1 MTEKKEDQNKLVEE
15 RRNKLLSLREEG
27 FNYPISIEIDAT
39 VKDLFETYGESTREE
54 VSDANKTVKIAGR
67 MMAKR
72 IMGKS
77 SFSKVVDSSGSI
89 QLFLNSKNLDEKTY
103 NNFKTY
109 DVGDIIWVEGIL
121 FRTKTD
127 ELTVNVGKI
136 EVLSKSLRPLPEKYH
151 GLTDTETRYRKRYLD
166 LIMSDDSKA
175 VFQKRSK
182 IVTTIRAFL
191 DQKDIL
197 EVETPMMHPIAG
209 GAIAKPFITHHNTL
223 DRDFFL
229 RIAPELYLKRLV
241 VGGLHRVYEIN
252 RSFRN
257 EGIST
262 KHNPEFTMLE
272 LYLAYASHEEIMTLV
287 EDMIIDIAITLNGST
302 TIQYQDREYDLSG
315 PYKRMT
321 LEASVIQYNPKM
333 DPKKIRDRE
342 TLLKTC
348 KELKIKTNDDAS
360 TGKLLFEIFEKTVE
374 DNLIEPTFITG
385 YPRDVS
391 PLSRTNDNDPWL
403 VDRFEF
409 FIAGSE
415 LANGF
420 QELNDPDDQ
429 SDRFK
434 AQVKERND
442 GDDEAMVFDQDY
454 IEALEYGMPPTSGL
468 GVGIDRLVMLFT
480 ESPSIRDVL
489 LFPHMREKLE

>member
-15 RRNKLLSLREEG
+15 RRNKLLSMRKEG

-39 VKDLFETYGESTREE
+39 VKDLFEAYGESTREE

-127 ELTVNVGKI
+127 ELTINVGKI

-191 DQKDIL
+191 DQQDIL

-333 DPKKIRDRE
+333 DPKKLRDRE
-342 TLLKTC
+342 TLLNTC
-348 KELKIKTNDDAS
+348 KELRIKTNDDAS

-391 PLSRTNDNDPWL
+391 PLSRANDNDPWL

-489 LFPHMREKLE
+489 LFPHMRNK

>member
-103 NNFKTY
+103 NNFKKY

-127 ELTVNVGKI
+127 ELTINVGKI

-272 LYLAYASHEEIMTLV
+272 LYLAYASYEEIMTLV
-287 EDMIIDIAITLNGST
+287 EDMIIDIAIALNGST

-321 LEASVIQYNPKM
+321 LEESVIQYNPKM
-333 DPKKIRDRE
+333 DPKKLRDRE
-342 TLLKTC
+342 TLLNTC
-348 KELKIKTNDDAS
+348 KELGIKTNDDVT

-374 DNLIEPTFITG
+374 DNLIEPTFITS

-391 PLSRTNDNDPWL
+391 PLSRANDNDPWL

-489 LFPHMREKLE
+489 LFPHMRNK

>member
-1 MTEKKEDQNKLVEE
+1 MTEIKDDHNKLVDE
-15 RRNKLLSLREEG
+15 RRKKLLSLREEG
-27 FNYPISIEIDAT
+27 FNYPISIEIDT
-39 VKDLFETYGESTREE
+39 TIKNLFEAYGESSREE

-89 QLFLNSKNLDEKTY
+89 QLFLNSKNLDEKMY

-109 DVGDIIWVEGIL
+109 DVGDIIWVEGVL

-127 ELTVNVGKI
+127 ELTVNVEKI

-191 DQKDIL
+191 DQKEIL

-272 LYLAYASHEEIMTLV
+272 LYLAYASYEEIMTLV
-287 EDMIIDIAITLNGST
+287 EDMIIDIAMALNGST
-302 TIQYQDREYDLSG
+302 TIQYQDSEYDLSG

-321 LEASVIQYNPKM
+321 LEESVIQYNPKM

-348 KELKIKTNDDAS
+348 KELGIKTNDDVT

-391 PLSRTNDNDPWL
+391 PLSRANDNDPWL

-489 LFPHMREKLE
+489 LFPHMRNK

>member
-1 MTEKKEDQNKLVEE
+1 MTEIKDDHNKLVDE
-15 RRNKLLSLREEG
+15 RRKKLLSLREEG
-27 FNYPISIEIDAT
+27 FNYPISIEIDT
-39 VKDLFETYGESTREE
+39 TIKNLFEAYGESSREE

-89 QLFLNSKNLDEKTY
+89 QLFLNSKNLDEKMY

-109 DVGDIIWVEGIL
+109 DVGDIIWVEGVL

-127 ELTVNVGKI
+127 ELTVNVEKI

-191 DQKDIL
+191 DQKEIL

-272 LYLAYASHEEIMTLV
+272 LYLAYASYEEIMTLV
-287 EDMIIDIAITLNGST
+287 EDMIIDIAMALNGST
-302 TIQYQDREYDLSG
+302 TIQYQDSEYDLSG

-321 LEASVIQYNPKM
+321 LEESVIQYNPKM
-333 DPKKIRDRE
+333 DPKKLRDRE
-342 TLLKTC
+342 TLLNTC
-348 KELKIKTNDDAS
+348 KELGIKTNDDVT

-374 DNLIEPTFITG
+374 DNLIEPTFITS

-391 PLSRTNDNDPWL
+391 PLSRANDNDPWL

-489 LFPHMREKLE
+489 LFPHMRNK

>member
-89 QLFLNSKNLDEKTY
+89 QLFLNSKNLNEKTY

-191 DQKDIL
+191 DQQDIL

-272 LYLAYASHEEIMTLV
+272 LYLAYASYEEIMTLV
-287 EDMIIDIAITLNGST
+287 EDMIIDIAMALNGST
-302 TIQYQDREYDLSG
+302 TIQYQDSEYDLSG

-321 LEASVIQYNPKM
+321 LEESVIQYNPKM

-489 LFPHMREKLE
+489 LFPHMRNK

>member
-39 VKDLFETYGESTREE
+39 VKDLFEAYGESTREE

-77 SFSKVVDSSGSI
+77 SFSKVVDGSGSI

-109 DVGDIIWVEGIL
+109 DVGDIIWIEGIL

-272 LYLAYASHEEIMTLV
+272 LYIAYASYEEIMTLV

-321 LEASVIQYNPKM
+321 LEESVIQYNPKM
-333 DPKKIRDRE
+333 DPKKLRDRE
-342 TLLKTC
+342 TLLNTC
-348 KELKIKTNDDAS
+348 KELGIKTNDDVT

-391 PLSRTNDNDPWL
+391 PLSRANDNDPWL

-489 LFPHMREKLE
+489 LFPHMRNK

>member
-1 MTEKKEDQNKLVEE
+1 MTEIKDDHNKLVDE
-15 RRNKLLSLREEG
+15 RRKKLLSLREEG
-27 FNYPISIEIDAT
+27 FNYPISIEIDT
-39 VKDLFETYGESTREE
+39 TIKNLFEAYGESSREE

-89 QLFLNSKNLDEKTY
+89 QLFLNSKNLDEKMY

-109 DVGDIIWVEGIL
+109 DVGDIIWVEGVL

-127 ELTVNVGKI
+127 ELTVNVEKI

-191 DQKDIL
+191 DQKEIL

-272 LYLAYASHEEIMTLV
+272 LYLAYASYEEIMTLV
-287 EDMIIDIAITLNGST
+287 EDMIIDIAMALNGST
-302 TIQYQDREYDLSG
+302 TIQYQDSEYDLSG

-321 LEASVIQYNPKM
+321 LEESVIQYNPKM

-489 LFPHMREKLE
+489 LFPHMRNK

>member
-1 MTEKKEDQNKLVEE
+1 MTEIKDDHNKLVDE
-15 RRNKLLSLREEG
+15 RRKKLLSLREEG
-27 FNYPISIEIDAT
+27 FNYPISIEIDT
-39 VKDLFETYGESTREE
+39 TIKNLFEAYGESSREE

-89 QLFLNSKNLDEKTY
+89 QLFLNSKNLDEKMY

-109 DVGDIIWVEGIL
+109 DVGDIIWVEGVL

-127 ELTVNVGKI
+127 ELTVNVEKI

-191 DQKDIL
+191 DQKEIL

-272 LYLAYASHEEIMTLV
+272 LYLAYASYEEIMTLV
-287 EDMIIDIAITLNGST
+287 EDMIIDIAMALNGST
-302 TIQYQDREYDLSG
+302 TIQYQDSEYDLSG

-321 LEASVIQYNPKM
+321 LEESVIQYNPKM
-333 DPKKIRDRE
+333 DPKKLRDRE
-342 TLLKTC
+342 TLLNTC
-348 KELKIKTNDDAS
+348 KELGIKTNDDVT

-374 DNLIEPTFITG
+374 DNLIEPTFITS

-391 PLSRTNDNDPWL
+391 PLSRANDND
-403 VDRFEF
+403 
-409 FIAGSE
+409 
-415 LANGF
+415 
-420 QELNDPDDQ
+420 
-429 SDRFK
+429 
-434 AQVKERND
+434 
-442 GDDEAMVFDQDY
+442 
-454 IEALEYGMPPTSGL
+454 
-468 GVGIDRLVMLFT
+468 
-480 ESPSIRDVL
+480 
-489 LFPHMREKLE
+489 

>member
-15 RRNKLLSLREEG
+15 RRNKLLSMREEG
-27 FNYPISIEIDAT
+27 FNYPISIEIDAII
-39 VKDLFETYGESTREE
+39 KDLFETYGKSTREE
-54 VSDANKTVKIAGR
+54 VIDANKTVKIAGR

-77 SFSKVVDSSGSI
+77 SFSKVVDGSGSI

-175 VFQKRSK
+175 VFKKRSK

-191 DQKDIL
+191 DQQDIL

-287 EDMIIDIAITLNGST
+287 EDMIIDIALTLNGST

-321 LEASVIQYNPKM
+321 LEESVIQYNPKM
-333 DPKKIRDRE
+333 DPKKLRDRE

-348 KELKIKTNDDAS
+348 KELRIKTNDDAS

-391 PLSRTNDNDPWL
+391 PLSRANDNDPWL

-429 SDRFK
+429 SGRFK

-489 LFPHMREKLE
+489 LFPHMREK

>member
-39 VKDLFETYGESTREE
+39 VKDLFEAYGESTREE

-127 ELTVNVGKI
+127 ELTINVGKI

-191 DQKDIL
+191 DQQDIL

-321 LEASVIQYNPKM
+321 LEESVIQYNPKM
-333 DPKKIRDRE
+333 DPKKLRDRE
-342 TLLKTC
+342 TLLNTC
-348 KELKIKTNDDAS
+348 KELRIKTNDDAS

-391 PLSRTNDNDPWL
+391 PLSRANDNDPWL

-489 LFPHMREKLE
+489 LFPHMRVK

>member
-1 MTEKKEDQNKLVEE
+1 MTEIKDDHNKLVDE
-15 RRNKLLSLREEG
+15 RRKKLLSLREEG
-27 FNYPISIEIDAT
+27 FNYPISIEIDT
-39 VKDLFETYGESTREE
+39 TIKNLFEAYGESSREE

-89 QLFLNSKNLDEKTY
+89 QLFLNSKNLDEKMY

-109 DVGDIIWVEGIL
+109 DVGDIIWVEGVL

-127 ELTVNVGKI
+127 ELTVNVEKI

-191 DQKDIL
+191 DQKEIL

-272 LYLAYASHEEIMTLV
+272 LYLAYASYEEIMTLV
-287 EDMIIDIAITLNGST
+287 EDMIIDIAMALNGST
-302 TIQYQDREYDLSG
+302 TIQYQDSEYDLSG

-321 LEASVIQYNPKM
+321 LEESVIQYNPKM
-333 DPKKIRDRE
+333 DPKKLRDRE
-342 TLLKTC
+342 TLLNTC
-348 KELKIKTNDDAS
+348 KELGIKTNDDVT

-374 DNLIEPTFITG
+374 DNLIEPTFITR

-391 PLSRTNDNDPWL
+391 PLSRANDNDSWL

-415 LANGF
+415 LA
-420 QELNDPDDQ
+420 
-429 SDRFK
+429 K
-434 AQVKERND
+434 AATSCSAVAKENLRMTQQLSN
-442 GDDEAMVFDQDY
+442 Q
-454 IEALEYGMPPTSGL
+454 PSK
-468 GVGIDRLVMLFT
+468 GVD
-480 ESPSIRDVL
+480 
-489 LFPHMREKLE
+489 

>member
-39 VKDLFETYGESTREE
+39 VKDLFEAYGESTREE

-127 ELTVNVGKI
+127 ELTINVGKI

-191 DQKDIL
+191 DQQDIL

-321 LEASVIQYNPKM
+321 LEESVIQYNPKM
-333 DPKKIRDRE
+333 DPKKLRDRE

-348 KELKIKTNDDAS
+348 KELRIKTNDDAS

-391 PLSRTNDNDPWL
+391 PLSRANDNDPWL

-489 LFPHMREKLE
+489 LFPHMRNK

>member
-127 ELTVNVGKI
+127 ELTINVGKI

-191 DQKDIL
+191 DQQDIL

-287 EDMIIDIAITLNGST
+287 EDMIIDIALTLNGST

-321 LEASVIQYNPKM
+321 LEESVIQYNPKM
-333 DPKKIRDRE
+333 DPKKLRDRE

-348 KELKIKTNDDAS
+348 KELRIKTNDDAS

-374 DNLIEPTFITG
+374 DNLIEPTFITS

-391 PLSRTNDNDPWL
+391 PLSRANDNDPWL

-489 LFPHMREKLE
+489 LFPHMRNK

>member
-191 DQKDIL
+191 DQQDIL

-333 DPKKIRDRE
+333 DPKKLRDRE
-342 TLLKTC
+342 TLLNTC
-348 KELKIKTNDDAS
+348 KELGIKTNDDVT

-391 PLSRTNDNDPWL
+391 PLSRANDNDPWL

-489 LFPHMREKLE
+489 LFPHMRNK

>member
-15 RRNKLLSLREEG
+15 RRNKLLSMRKEG
-27 FNYPISIEIDAT
+27 FNYPISIEIDTT
-39 VKDLFETYGESTREE
+39 VKDLFEAYGESTREE

-175 VFQKRSK
+175 VFQKRSR
-182 IVTTIRAFL
+182 IITTIRAFL

-272 LYLAYASHEEIMTLV
+272 LYLAYASYEEIMTLV
-287 EDMIIDIAITLNGST
+287 EDMIIDIAMALNGST

-315 PYKRMT
+315 PYKRLT

-333 DPKKIRDRE
+333 DPKKLRDRE
-342 TLLKTC
+342 TLLNTC
-348 KELKIKTNDDAS
+348 KELRIKTNDDAS

-391 PLSRTNDNDPWL
+391 PLSRANDNDPWL

-489 LFPHMREKLE
+489 LFPHMREK

>member
-1 MTEKKEDQNKLVEE
+1 MTEIKDDHNKLVDE
-15 RRNKLLSLREEG
+15 RRKKLLSLREEG
-27 FNYPISIEIDAT
+27 FNYPISIEIDT
-39 VKDLFETYGESTREE
+39 TIKNLFEAYGESSREE

-89 QLFLNSKNLDEKTY
+89 QLFLNSKNLDEKMY

-109 DVGDIIWVEGIL
+109 DVGDIIWVEGVL

-127 ELTVNVGKI
+127 ELTVNVEKI

-272 LYLAYASHEEIMTLV
+272 LYLAYASYEEIMTLV
-287 EDMIIDIAITLNGST
+287 EDMIIDIAMALNGST
-302 TIQYQDREYDLSG
+302 TIQYQDSEYDLSG

-321 LEASVIQYNPKM
+321 LEESVIQYNPKM

-385 YPRDVS
+385 
-391 PLSRTNDNDPWL
+391 
-403 VDRFEF
+403 
-409 FIAGSE
+409 
-415 LANGF
+415 
-420 QELNDPDDQ
+420 
-429 SDRFK
+429 
-434 AQVKERND
+434 
-442 GDDEAMVFDQDY
+442 M
-454 IEALEYGMPPTSGL
+454 
-468 GVGIDRLVMLFT
+468 
-480 ESPSIRDVL
+480 
-489 LFPHMREKLE
+489 

>member
-1 MTEKKEDQNKLVEE
+1 MTEIKDDHNKLVDE
-15 RRNKLLSLREEG
+15 RRKKLLSLREEG
-27 FNYPISIEIDAT
+27 FNYPISIEIDT
-39 VKDLFETYGESTREE
+39 TIKNLFEAYGESSREE

-89 QLFLNSKNLDEKTY
+89 QLFLNSKNLDEKMY

-109 DVGDIIWVEGIL
+109 DVGDIIWVEGVL

-127 ELTVNVGKI
+127 ELTVNVEKI

-272 LYLAYASHEEIMTLV
+272 LYLAYASYEEIMTLV
-287 EDMIIDIAITLNGST
+287 EDMIIDIAMALNGST
-302 TIQYQDREYDLSG
+302 TIQYQDSEYDLSG

-321 LEASVIQYNPKM
+321 LEESVIQYNPKM

-348 KELKIKTNDDAS
+348 KELGIKTNDDVT

-391 PLSRTNDNDPWL
+391 PLSRANDNDPWL

-489 LFPHMREKLE
+489 LFPHMRNK

>member
-1 MTEKKEDQNKLVEE
+1 MTEIKDDHNKLVDE
-15 RRNKLLSLREEG
+15 RRKKLLSLREEG
-27 FNYPISIEIDAT
+27 FNYPISIEIDT
-39 VKDLFETYGESTREE
+39 TIKNLFEAYGESSREE

-89 QLFLNSKNLDEKTY
+89 QLFLNSKNLDEKMY

-109 DVGDIIWVEGIL
+109 DVGDIIWVEGVL

-127 ELTVNVGKI
+127 ELTVNVEKI

-272 LYLAYASHEEIMTLV
+272 LYLAYASYEEIMTLV
-287 EDMIIDIAITLNGST
+287 EDMIIDIAMALNGST
-302 TIQYQDREYDLSG
+302 TIQYQDSEYDLSG

-321 LEASVIQYNPKM
+321 LEESVIQYNPKM

-489 LFPHMREKLE
+489 LFPHMRNK

>member
-15 RRNKLLSLREEG
+15 RRNKLLSMREEG

-39 VKDLFETYGESTREE
+39 VKDLFEAYGESTREE

-103 NNFKTY
+103 NDFKTY

-136 EVLSKSLRPLPEKYH
+136 EVLSKSVRPLPEKYH

-321 LEASVIQYNPKM
+321 LEESVIQYNPKM
-333 DPKKIRDRE
+333 DPKKLRDRE
-342 TLLKTC
+342 TLLNTC
-348 KELKIKTNDDAS
+348 KELGIKTNDDVT

-391 PLSRTNDNDPWL
+391 PLSRANDNDPWL

-489 LFPHMREKLE
+489 LFPHMRNK

>member
-1 MTEKKEDQNKLVEE
+1 MTEIKDDHNKLVDE
-15 RRNKLLSLREEG
+15 RRKKLLSLREEG
-27 FNYPISIEIDAT
+27 FNYPISIEIDT
-39 VKDLFETYGESTREE
+39 TIKNLFEAYGESSREE

-89 QLFLNSKNLDEKTY
+89 QLFLNSKNLDEKMY

-109 DVGDIIWVEGIL
+109 DVGDIIWVEGVL

-127 ELTVNVGKI
+127 ELTVNVEKI

-191 DQKDIL
+191 DQKEIL

-272 LYLAYASHEEIMTLV
+272 LYLAYASYEEIMTLV
-287 EDMIIDIAITLNGST
+287 EDMIIDIAMALNGST
-302 TIQYQDREYDLSG
+302 TIQYQDSEYDLSG

-321 LEASVIQYNPKM
+321 LEESVIQYNPKM
-333 DPKKIRDRE
+333 DPKKLRDRE

-348 KELKIKTNDDAS
+348 KELRIKTNDDAS

-391 PLSRTNDNDPWL
+391 PLSRANDNDPWL

-489 LFPHMREKLE
+489 LFPHMRNK

>member
-15 RRNKLLSLREEG
+15 RRNKLLSMREEG

-39 VKDLFETYGESTREE
+39 VKDLFEAYGESTREE

-127 ELTVNVGKI
+127 ELTINVGKI

-191 DQKDIL
+191 DQQDIL

-272 LYLAYASHEEIMTLV
+272 LYLAYASYEEIMTLV

-321 LEASVIQYNPKM
+321 LEESVIQYNPKM
-333 DPKKIRDRE
+333 DPKKLRDRE
-342 TLLKTC
+342 TLLNTC
-348 KELKIKTNDDAS
+348 KELGIKTNDDVT

-391 PLSRTNDNDPWL
+391 PLSRANDNDPWL

-489 LFPHMREKLE
+489 LFPHMRNK

>member
-15 RRNKLLSLREEG
+15 RRNKLFSLREEG

-191 DQKDIL
+191 DQQDIL

-272 LYLAYASHEEIMTLV
+272 LYLAYASYEEIMTLV
-287 EDMIIDIAITLNGST
+287 EDMIIDIAMALNGST
-302 TIQYQDREYDLSG
+302 TIQYQDSEYDLSG

-321 LEASVIQYNPKM
+321 LEESVIQYNPKM

-489 LFPHMREKLE
+489 LFPHMRNK

>member
-127 ELTVNVGKI
+127 ELTINVGKI

-191 DQKDIL
+191 DQLDIL

-287 EDMIIDIAITLNGST
+287 EDMIIDIAIALNGST

-321 LEASVIQYNPKM
+321 LEESVIQYNPKM
-333 DPKKIRDRE
+333 DPKKLRDRE
-342 TLLKTC
+342 TLLNTC
-348 KELKIKTNDDAS
+348 KELRIKTNDDAS

-391 PLSRTNDNDPWL
+391 PLSRANDNDPWL

-489 LFPHMREKLE
+489 LFPHMRNK

>member
-89 QLFLNSKNLDEKTY
+89 QLFLNSKNLDEKMY

-191 DQKDIL
+191 DQQDIL

-272 LYLAYASHEEIMTLV
+272 LYLAYASYEEIMTLV

-333 DPKKIRDRE
+333 DPKKLRDRE
-342 TLLKTC
+342 TLLNTC
-348 KELKIKTNDDAS
+348 KELRIKTNDDAS

-391 PLSRTNDNDPWL
+391 PLSRANDNDSWL

-429 SDRFK
+429 SCRFK

-489 LFPHMREKLE
+489 LFPHMRNK

>member
-89 QLFLNSKNLDEKTY
+89 QLFLNSKNLNEKTY

-272 LYLAYASHEEIMTLV
+272 LYLAYASYEEIMTLV

-321 LEASVIQYNPKM
+321 LEESVIQYNPKM
-333 DPKKIRDRE
+333 DPKKLRDRE

-391 PLSRTNDNDPWL
+391 PLSRANDNDPWL

-489 LFPHMREKLE
+489 LFPHMRNK

>member
-15 RRNKLLSLREEG
+15 RRNKLLSMRKEG
-27 FNYPISIEIDAT
+27 FNYPISIDIDTT
-39 VKDLFETYGESTREE
+39 VKDLFEAYGESTREE

-127 ELTVNVGKI
+127 ELTINVGKI

-272 LYLAYASHEEIMTLV
+272 LYLAYASYEEIMTLV
-287 EDMIIDIAITLNGST
+287 EDMIIDIAMALNGST

-315 PYKRMT
+315 PYKRLT

-333 DPKKIRDRE
+333 DPKKLRDRK
-342 TLLKTC
+342 TLLNTC
-348 KELKIKTNDDAS
+348 KKLGIKTNDDAS

-391 PLSRTNDNDPWL
+391 PLSRANDNDPWL

-489 LFPHMREKLE
+489 LFPHMRVK

>member
-127 ELTVNVGKI
+127 ELTINVGKI

-287 EDMIIDIAITLNGST
+287 EDMIIDIALTLNGST

-321 LEASVIQYNPKM
+321 LEESVIQYNPKM
-333 DPKKIRDRE
+333 DPKKLRDRE

-348 KELKIKTNDDAS
+348 KELRIKTNDDAS

-374 DNLIEPTFITG
+374 DNLIEPTFITS

-391 PLSRTNDNDPWL
+391 PLSRANDNDPWL

-489 LFPHMREKLE
+489 LFPHMRNK

>member
-191 DQKDIL
+191 DQQDIL

-287 EDMIIDIAITLNGST
+287 EDMIIDIALTLNGST

-321 LEASVIQYNPKM
+321 LEESVIQYNPKM
-333 DPKKIRDRE
+333 DPKKLRDRE
-342 TLLKTC
+342 TLLNTC
-348 KELKIKTNDDAS
+348 KELRIKTNDDAS

-391 PLSRTNDNDPWL
+391 PLSRANDNDPWL

-489 LFPHMREKLE
+489 LFPHMRNK

>member
-272 LYLAYASHEEIMTLV
+272 LYLAYASYEEIMTLV
-287 EDMIIDIAITLNGST
+287 EDMIIDIAMALNGST
-302 TIQYQDREYDLSG
+302 TIQYQDSEYDLSG

-321 LEASVIQYNPKM
+321 LEESVIQYNPKM

-342 TLLKTC
+342 TLLNTC
-348 KELKIKTNDDAS
+348 KELGIKTNDDVT

-391 PLSRTNDNDPWL
+391 PLSRANDNDPWL

-489 LFPHMREKLE
+489 LFPHMRNK

>member
-1 MTEKKEDQNKLVEE
+1 MTEIKDDHNKLVDE
-15 RRNKLLSLREEG
+15 RRKKLLSLREEG
-27 FNYPISIEIDAT
+27 FNYPISIEIDT
-39 VKDLFETYGESTREE
+39 TIKNLFEAYGESSREE
-54 VSDANKTVKIAGR
+54 VSNANKTVKIAGR

-89 QLFLNSKNLDEKTY
+89 QLFLNSKNLDEKMY

-109 DVGDIIWVEGIL
+109 DVGDIIWVEGVL

-127 ELTVNVGKI
+127 ELTVNVEKI

-191 DQKDIL
+191 DQKEIL

-272 LYLAYASHEEIMTLV
+272 LYLAYASYEEIMTLV
-287 EDMIIDIAITLNGST
+287 EDMIIDIAMALNGST
-302 TIQYQDREYDLSG
+302 TIQYQDSEYDLSG

-321 LEASVIQYNPKM
+321 LEESVIQYNPKM

-342 TLLKTC
+342 TLLNTC
-348 KELKIKTNDDAS
+348 KELGIKTNDDVT

-374 DNLIEPTFITG
+374 DNLIEPTFITS

-391 PLSRTNDNDPWL
+391 PLSRANDNDPWL

-489 LFPHMREKLE
+489 LFPHMRNK

>member
-1 MTEKKEDQNKLVEE
+1 MTEIKDDHNKLVDE
-15 RRNKLLSLREEG
+15 RRKKLLSLREEG
-27 FNYPISIEIDAT
+27 FNYPISIEIDT
-39 VKDLFETYGESTREE
+39 TIKNLFEAYGESSREE

-89 QLFLNSKNLDEKTY
+89 QLFLNSKNLDEKMY

-109 DVGDIIWVEGIL
+109 DVGDIIWVEGVL

-127 ELTVNVGKI
+127 ELTVNVEKI

-191 DQKDIL
+191 DQKEIL

-272 LYLAYASHEEIMTLV
+272 LYLAYASYEEIMTLV
-287 EDMIIDIAITLNGST
+287 EDMIIDIAMALNGST
-302 TIQYQDREYDLSG
+302 TIQYQDSEYDLSG

-321 LEASVIQYNPKM
+321 LEESVIQYNPKM
-333 DPKKIRDRE
+333 DPKKLRDRE
-342 TLLKTC
+342 TLLNTC
-348 KELKIKTNDDAS
+348 KELRIKTNDDAS

-391 PLSRTNDNDPWL
+391 PLSRANDNDSWL

-409 FIAGSE
+409 FIAGNE

-429 SDRFK
+429 SERFK
-434 AQVKERND
+434 AQVKEGND
-442 GDDEAMVFDQDY
+442 GDDEAMVYDQDY

-480 ESPSIRDVL
+480 DSPSIRDVL
-489 LFPHMREKLE
+489 FFPHMRNK

>member
-1 MTEKKEDQNKLVEE
+1 MTEIKDDHNKLVDE
-15 RRNKLLSLREEG
+15 RRKKLLSLREEG
-27 FNYPISIEIDAT
+27 FNYPISIEIDT
-39 VKDLFETYGESTREE
+39 TIKNLFEAYGESSREE

-89 QLFLNSKNLDEKTY
+89 QLFLNSKNLDEKMY

-109 DVGDIIWVEGIL
+109 DVGDIIWVEGVL

-127 ELTVNVGKI
+127 ELTVNVEKI

-191 DQKDIL
+191 DQKEIL

-272 LYLAYASHEEIMTLV
+272 LYLAYASYEEIMTLV
-287 EDMIIDIAITLNGST
+287 EDMIIDIAMALNGST
-302 TIQYQDREYDLSG
+302 TIQYQDSEYDLSG

-321 LEASVIQYNPKM
+321 LEESVIQYNPKM

-348 KELKIKTNDDAS
+348 KELKIKTNDDVT

-374 DNLIEPTFITG
+374 DNLIEPTFITS

-391 PLSRTNDNDPWL
+391 PLSRANDNDPWL

-489 LFPHMREKLE
+489 LFPHMRNK

>member
-191 DQKDIL
+191 DQQDIL

-272 LYLAYASHEEIMTLV
+272 LYLAYASYEEIMTLV
-287 EDMIIDIAITLNGST
+287 EDMIIDIAMALNGST
-302 TIQYQDREYDLSG
+302 TIQYQDSEYDLSG

-321 LEASVIQYNPKM
+321 LEESVIQYNPKM

-489 LFPHMREKLE
+489 LFPHMRNK

>member
-1 MTEKKEDQNKLVEE
+1 MTEIKDDHNKLVDE
-15 RRNKLLSLREEG
+15 RRKKLLSLREEG
-27 FNYPISIEIDAT
+27 FNYPISIEIDT
-39 VKDLFETYGESTREE
+39 TIKNLFEAYGESSREE

-89 QLFLNSKNLDEKTY
+89 QLFLNSKNLDEKMY

-109 DVGDIIWVEGIL
+109 DVGDIIWVEGVL

-127 ELTVNVGKI
+127 ELTVNVEKI

-272 LYLAYASHEEIMTLV
+272 LYLAYASYEEIMTLV
-287 EDMIIDIAITLNGST
+287 EDMIIDIAMALNGST
-302 TIQYQDREYDLSG
+302 TIQYQDSEYDLSG

-321 LEASVIQYNPKM
+321 LEESVIQYNPKM

-342 TLLKTC
+342 TLLNTC
-348 KELKIKTNDDAS
+348 KELGIKTNDDVT

-489 LFPHMREKLE
+489 LFPHMRNK

>member
-89 QLFLNSKNLDEKTY
+89 QLFLNSKNLNEKTY

-127 ELTVNVGKI
+127 ELTINVGKI

-272 LYLAYASHEEIMTLV
+272 LYLAYASYEEIMTLV
-287 EDMIIDIAITLNGST
+287 EDMIIDIAIALNGST

-321 LEASVIQYNPKM
+321 LEESVIQYNPKM
-333 DPKKIRDRE
+333 DPKKLRDRE

-348 KELKIKTNDDAS
+348 KELRIKTNDDAS

-374 DNLIEPTFITG
+374 DNLIEPTFITS

-391 PLSRTNDNDPWL
+391 PLSRANDNDPWL

-489 LFPHMREKLE
+489 LFPHMRNK